1 MRETQNLQDPSTASK
16 DPLEQAA
23 RFQIEPAQAF
33 KVLAPALATARRRSR
48 RSQSADNLTAAQRGG
63 DRDAARSSSRAASR
77 QFAQAAAARPT
88 NTQRNLVTLGVTEP
102 FTATITIA
110 FYASLL
116 LAMPMLLFQAYA
128 FVLPAFSPG
137 ERKVA
142 LPLMLMVPVLFIM
155 GAAFGYFVV
164 LDRAVEFLQNFNDD
178 SFDILLQAKDY
189 FKFAVLFVAGVGV
202 LFQIPVGVLAV
213 TRLGIFT
220 PQQLAKNR
228 GYVILGI
235 AVLAAVATPT
245 PDPFTMSLAM
255 APLIVLFELSIL
267 LARWL
272 ERIKPPSD
280 GSSRWGDD
288 DDDDDDDRRRVAT
301 DDAERRRGAR
311 RRPARRSSSTSS
323 TASADG
329 HAAICLSWGNP
340 TGRTDR
346 PMLFDLRGRGRR
358 RTVQVIYLS
367 LAILMGG
374 GLVLFGIGSD
384 RVGGLFDAFSDSQ
397 GSGGSATEA
406 VDKRI
411 EAQLAKM
418 RANPRNADA
427 FAQLAILRFQR
438 AGIDGIA
445 QDGTYTED
453 GKRRLAL
460 AADAWERHL
469 ALDPKQPNLR
479 AANLMVAGLRRA
491 STSCTRPCAPSRS

>member
-1 MRETQNLQDPSTASK
+1 MPPTGLRPIGHEDKLTLVDHLTELRKRLLISAFTLVAAFSVCFWQNNAILDIVTQPVRNTQNLQNPSTSSK

-23 RFQIEPAQAF
+23 RFQQEQGQA
-33 KVLAPALATARRRSR
+33 LRALGPALTSVAKTLDALGG
-48 RSQSADNLTAAQRGG
+48 ADNVTPAQRGVV
-63 DRDAARSSSRAASR
+63 ATSSRELAKASR
-77 QFAQAAAARPT
+77 QLKEAAAAIPQ

-164 LDRAVEFLQNFNDD
+164 LERAVQFLQNFNDD

-220 PQQLAKNR
+220 PRQLAKNR
-228 GYVILGI
+228 GYVILAI

-272 ERIKPPSD
+272 ERIKPPEHSD
-280 GSSRWGDD
+280 RWDD
-288 DDDDDDDRRRVAT
+288 DEEGPDDEVDDTDPDDDLDGEDEDVDVDDDL
-301 DDAERRRGAR
+301 
-311 RRPARRSSSTSS
+311 
-323 TASADG
+323 DG
-329 HAAICLSWGNP
+329 E
-340 TGRTDR
+340 DE
-346 PMLFDLRGRGRR
+346 D
-358 RTVQVIYLS
+358 
-367 LAILMGG
+367 
-374 GLVLFGIGSD
+374 
-384 RVGGLFDAFSDSQ
+384 
-397 GSGGSATEA
+397 
-406 VDKRI
+406 VD
-411 EAQLAKM
+411 
-418 RANPRNADA
+418 P
-427 FAQLAILRFQR
+427 
-438 AGIDGIA
+438 DGIRG
-445 QDGTYTED
+445 DLTKLGEPD
-453 GKRRLAL
+453 RK
-460 AADAWERHL
+460 D
-469 ALDPKQPNLR
+469 
-479 AANLMVAGLRRA
+479 
-491 STSCTRPCAPSRS
+491 